1 MLNGAGLDRA
11 LAVGV
16 KHLSISVSASETHS
30 QKNTNRSVDEGR
42 AKIKPVI
49 EKALGEGIMVRAGI
63 QSALGCG
70 FEGHIDPDRVCEIAR
85 DFAAMGVQEINI
97 ADTAGLSNPR
107 AVYELCCRLHDEI
120 RADVNLS
127 LHLHDTRGL
136 GIANFV
142 AGLHAGVRVFDAAAG
157 GLGGCPFVPKATG
170 NIATEDVAFAC
181 EEMGIETGINWQ
193 MLKAPVEQAEAL
205 LERTLP
211 GRMAHMPPP
220 PLGATLGGKVMRDY
234 SLAYLTVPGVTPPE
248 QVEIAAKAGFSHAS
262 FRLIHLGV
270 AGEPEINPTDPAI
283 ISATKKAMQDT
294 GIKCIDVELAKI
306 HRDIEPE
313 SFVPA
318 FEAGAELGASQVI
331 CSAWTDVRNDR
342 GYIVEQFA
350 HICSLAE
357 PFGLTINLEFPAF
370 SRLATL
376 DECVE
381 ILELAGCPNQ
391 GLLVDTLYMHFN
403 KCPLFALERVPS
415 EWINFLHVC

>member
-1 MLNGAGLDRA
+1 MYAFDGCVLIEDEFLRDGLQNEKRAFSVEEKLGFVAQLEEAGVQRIQIGSFVHPKWVPQMANTDELFTRLKPREGVTYTALVLNGAGLDRA

-49 EKALGEGIMVRAGI
+49 EKALGEGVSVRAGI

-70 FEGHIDPDRVCEIAR
+70 FEGHIDPDRVSEIAR

-107 AVYELCCRLHDEI
+107 AVYALCRRLRDEI
-120 RADVNLS
+120 QADVALS

-142 AGLHAGVRVFDAAAG
+142 AGLHAGVRIFDAAAG

-181 EEMGIETGINWQ
+181 EEMGIKTGINWQ

-220 PLGATLGGKVMRDY
+220 PWAQL
-234 SLAYLTVPGVTPPE
+234 
-248 QVEIAAKAGFSHAS
+248 
-262 FRLIHLGV
+262 
-270 AGEPEINPTDPAI
+270 
-283 ISATKKAMQDT
+283 
-294 GIKCIDVELAKI
+294 
-306 HRDIEPE
+306 
-313 SFVPA
+313 
-318 FEAGAELGASQVI
+318 
-331 CSAWTDVRNDR
+331 
-342 GYIVEQFA
+342 
-350 HICSLAE
+350 
-357 PFGLTINLEFPAF
+357 
-370 SRLATL
+370 
-376 DECVE
+376 
-381 ILELAGCPNQ
+381 
-391 GLLVDTLYMHFN
+391 
-403 KCPLFALERVPS
+403 S
-415 EWINFLHVC
+415 EEK